1 MDEVIDIATDT
12 RIGVLGAEDGCV
24 AYEVGV
30 VGGTKENRAKVD
42 GIDER
47 QDASIERGG

>member
-30 VGGTKENRAKVD
+30 VGGTKENRAEVD
-42 GIDER
+42 GLDER